1 MIYNQTS
8 ELSPSLSSNT
18 SSIGNADINVANI
31 NVANILQANISGG
44 IINNVTL
51 GNDIIADITSL
62 TTPEANIT
70 NLSVNNVNA
79 ENIVAPAA
87 TIAKFNGNP
96 SFDVINLIEV
106 DAEDAVFTSRLT
118 TPAAIISSLTTQN
131 IANDSEITTSV
142 LHCGTAGYF
151 DTQLNAENAT
161 INYGHIPTLTTDTAT
176 ADSINVTDLK
186 VLHTI
191 EGSINTTYNLSGG
204 DINTIPIQIQNSKTS
219 FLPAGSVGQL
229 LQSNGTEHTPTW
241 MNPTGLAATNAV
253 NIAGGD
259 SGQLLYQSN
268 VNETSKLLIGAANS
282 VLVSDGANPTWAS
295 KAPAAVEAD
304 HAAAATLA
312 DNSTLAV
319 TLTGNVSNTAV
330 KGTLPIGAD
339 VVVYYTSGHP
349 DTTYGG
355 SWILKDII

>member
-1 MIYNQTS
+1 MTYSQTS
-8 ELSPSLSSNT
+8 ELTPSLSKNT
-18 SSIGNADINVANI
+18 SSIGNADINVAKI
-31 NVANILQANISGG
+31 NVANIMQANISGG
-44 IINNVTL
+44 TLNNVTIG
-51 GNDIIADITSL
+51 GNLDADINTL

-70 NLSVNNVNA
+70 NLSVNKVNA

-87 TIAKFNGNP
+87 TITKLNGIT
-96 SFDVINLIEV
+96 SFDTI
-106 DAEDAVFTSRLT
+106 DATEIDADDVVLTSNLT

-131 IANDSEITTSV
+131 IANESEITTPV
-142 LHCGTAGYF
+142 IHCGTAGYF
-151 DTQLNAENAT
+151 DTRLNAADAI
-161 INYGHIPTLTTDTAT
+161 INNCYIPTLKTDIETAS
-176 ADSINVTDLK
+176 SIDVADLK

-191 EGSINTTYNLSGG
+191 EGSINTTLNLSGG
-204 DINTIPIQIQNSKTS
+204 DINTIPIQTETSKTS
-219 FLPAGSVGQL
+219 FLSAGKVGQL

-259 SGQLLYQSN
+259 SGQLLYQTN

-282 VLVSDGANPTWAS
+282 VLISNGTNPAWTS

-312 DNSTLAV
+312 NNATLAV

-339 VVVYYTSGHP
+339 VAVYYTSDHP

>member
-1 MIYNQTS
+1 MNFTQTS
-8 ELSPSLSSNT
+8 EISPSMNT
-18 SSIGNADINVANI
+18 NTPSIGNADINVANI

-44 IINNVTL
+44 TLNNVTL
-51 GNDIIADITSL
+51 GGNLVATINKL

-70 NLSVNNVNA
+70 NLSVGEVDA

-87 TIAKFNGNP
+87 TITKFNGNP
-96 SFDVINLIEV
+96 SFDVINSTEINADDV
-106 DAEDAVFTSRLT
+106 VVTSNLT
-118 TPAAIISSLTTQN
+118 TPAAIVASLTTQN

-161 INYGHIPTLTTDTAT
+161 INHGHIPTLTTDTAT

-204 DINTIPIQIQNSKTS
+204 DVNTIPIQTQTSKTS
-219 FLPAGSVGQL
+219 FLPAGKVGQL

-241 MNPTGLAATNAV
+241 MSPTGLAATNAV

-259 SGQLLYQSN
+259 SGQLLYQTN

-339 VVVYYTSGHP
+339 VVVYYTSDHP